1 MKVKRMT
8 AALLMAAMTCGVLTG
23 CSQDS
28 KEGEQKTVSGGSGA
42 EQTADYGVE
51 EVVMVLIPGEDTE
64 KSVQLRDDMAEEM
77 SKAIGIPVTTYR
89 ATDYSAAVEAM
100 RTGHA
105 QLAMLGPFSYVTARE
120 RAGAECL
127 VTTATNGEI
136 GYYSHIITSAD
147 SDIDSVEDLEGK
159 TFAFVDP
166 ESTSGN
172 VVPSDEILNEI
183 GDDDLSF
190 DDLHTDGK
198 FFKSAMYAGNHA
210 ASLQAVVQGNVDAA
224 AVSSN
229 TYQNQLDEG
238 NFNEEDV
245 KIIHTSPLIPAS
257 PIAVQ
262 KDLPQELKDKIR
274 DFLLD
279 YSEEYFTALG
289 EPDKRYVEVE
299 DSTYDYLAELK
310 EEYGLSD

>member
-28 KEGEQKTVSGGSGA
+28 KEGEQKTVSGGNGA

-77 SKAIGIPVTTYR
+77 SKAIGIPLTTYL

-105 QLAMLGPFSYVTARE
+105 QLALLGPFSYVTARE
-120 RAGAECL
+120 RSGAECL

-147 SDIDSVEDLEGK
+147 SDIDSVKDLEGK

-166 ESTSGN
+166 ESASGN
-172 VVPSDEILNEI
+172 VAPSDEILNEI

-224 AVSSN
+224 AVSSS
-229 TYQNQLDEG
+229 TYQNQLEEG

-245 KIIHTSPLIPAS
+245 KIIHTSPLIPGS

-262 KDLPQELKDKIR
+262 KDLPQELKDKVR